1 MPKALTVSDKPGP
14 VTLEYDGHQQRIRKT
29 TWDTETVYFGDLY
42 ERVIDK
48 QSGTV
53 AYRYYVY
60 GPERLVATVTRVKG
74 ESDATLFVHVDHLG
88 SMDALTDD
96 ASKVV
101 ERRSYDAFGA
111 RRNPQWGMSPGSF
124 TKATT
129 RGFTGHEGDDE
140 LGLVNLKGRLLDPQ
154 LGRFITPDPIIAK
167 PHFGQSWNPYSLTL
181 NSPLNYV
188 DPSGFQEE
196 EPASRFEDIV
206 SWPSDGSELTVYVR
220 GPPRKNAEPSE
231 AADVG
236 GVVAPMDVGVL
247 GTSTGFTP
255 AVPPTES
262 EGMRGLGIAGEVGI
276 GAAQGY
282 GELAW
287 DATRELLLTW
297 ATGGLYQAIQGYHFY
312 SALYAGYDEKGW
324 LGALS
329 VLNPLVGILTP
340 AENATHGA
348 IKGDY
353 RAAGREG
360 IKSLAAAV
368 ITVVTVVIA
377 PRAPSK
383 AGPGGGTG
391 STGPS
396 STGLA
401 ERAAEL
407 HKALSPRTQRATTIA
422 VTETAEGIRVVS
434 SSERNLRS
442 LQQSL
447 LQPGEVKAIGPGH
460 AEITGVEAARKL
472 GLTPTRTAA
481 SRPIC
486 ASCAE
491 YLERLG
497 VQPASPLKNR

>member
-1 MPKALTVSDKPGP
+1 
-14 VTLEYDGHQQRIRKT
+14 
-29 TWDTETVYFGDLY
+29 VYFGDLY
-42 ERVIDK
+42 ERVTNK

-53 AYRYYVY
+53 AHRYYVY

-111 RRNPQWGMSPGSF
+111 RRNPQWGSLPGSF

-129 RGFTGHEGDDE
+129 RGFTGHEADEE
-140 LGLVNLKGRLLDPQ
+140 LGLVNMKGRLLDPQ
-154 LGRFITPDPIIAK
+154 LGRFITPDPIVSK

-196 EPASRFEDIV
+196 EPASRSKDVV
-206 SWPSDGSELTVYVR
+206 SWPSDGSELIVYVR
-220 GPPRKNAEPSE
+220 GPPRKKKERSE

-236 GVVAPMDVGVL
+236 GVVPPMDVGVL
-247 GTSTGFTP
+247 GTSAGFTP

-262 EGMRGLGIAGEVGI
+262 EGMRGLDIAGEVGI

-297 ATGGLYQAIQGYHFY
+297 VTGGFYQAIQGYHFY
-312 SALYAGYDEKGW
+312 SALYAGYNEKGW

-329 VLNPLVGILTP
+329 VLNPLAGILTP
-340 AENATHGA
+340 AENATHEA
-348 IKGDY
+348 VKGDY

-360 IKSLAAAV
+360 IKSLVAAV
-368 ITVVTVVIA
+368 ITVVTIA
-377 PRAPSK
+377 IIPKP
-383 AGPGGGTG
+383 PGGKPPPGG
-391 STGPS
+391 AGAGGGPS
-396 STGLA
+396 TSGPIGQVSVPRNAHLAGKTHPTTGIPFDKNGYPDFSSVVKA
-401 ERAAEL
+401 DVKIKPTGTHKGDYRAANEAAGFAKKPEGYTWHHHQDAGRMQL
-407 HKALSPRTQRATTIA
+407 VPSEIHKATGHT
-422 VTETAEGIRVVS
+422 GGF
-434 SSERNLRS
+434 S
-442 LQQSL
+442 LW
-447 LQPGEVKAIGPGH
+447 
-460 AEITGVEAARKL
+460 
-472 GLTPTRTAA
+472 
-481 SRPIC
+481 
-486 ASCAE
+486 
-491 YLERLG
+491 
-497 VQPASPLKNR
+497 